1 MNYGLMQLSD
11 PEISSSIT
19 SNVREMMDVHQPQ
32 LNIVEFKKMFMYDK
46 LYTAFANVDSWL
58 RNSFTSLDNY
68 LKNHFDI
75 KK

>member
-1 MNYGLMQLSD
+1 MQLSD